1 MRLRRRARCLGLL
14 LGLLWRNLLLRRRMG
29 RLSPLR
35 LLFRRGRIHTLT
47 FRLGLGLRR
56 WLRRLGLALL
66 LGLLGLLSL
75 LARLCLGRPGLGLLR
90 LGRLG
95 LRTIRLGSPV
105 WLDRLGRTLDL
116 IRVRRFD
123 GRVCRAPLR
132 ALSLIRTIRCV
143 VVALPFSILR
153 LRSLARLRRIR
164 ALVVAITNRG
174 EVCLTGL
181 FSALVRMIAIGGVRG
196 SGAVRIRRLIGA
208 LRCIDLSRPR
218 VVANGAAIA

>member
-1 MRLRRRARCLGLL
+1 MRLRRRARCLGLLL

-66 LGLLGLLSL
+66 LGLLSL
-75 LARLCLGRPGLGLLR
+75 LARLCLGRPGLGLLG

-116 IRVRRFD
+116 IRARRFD